1 MSLESFPNPTEKLE
15 IMPSAE
21 QDLEA
26 FEDFI
31 KDPQIRELRDD
42 QISEYIYENFCVKS
56 EDSDKLPS
64 KGVRRKFVRSMVSVE
79 EDLNDIAGVRIGE
92 NYNGWLGC
100 EINGGYDKD
109 GSLGRLFLN
118 TKVEYTPEVYK
129 NLVEGLQ
136 KNGLHCDIKTF
147 KGDDERDFLRVDKM
161 VIYFNGTQTSEIR
174 DTVLLFYDANSEK
187 FNTGIPR
194 FTRQLKDINGV
205 GFGEEPVIDNES
217 FNSVRSKILARVYFK
232 YRQSNYDEK
241 FDFVRE
247 FQDACSSFQVDGV
260 DPSRNKKYLNELNQE

>member
-31 KDPQIRELRDD
+31 KDPKIRGLPDD

-56 EDSDKLPS
+56 GDSDKLPS
-64 KGVRRKFVRSMVSVE
+64 KGVRRRFVRSMVSVE
-79 EDLNDIAGVRIGE
+79 EDLNDIDGVRIEE

-109 GSLGRLFLN
+109 GSLRRLYLN
-118 TKVEYTPEVYK
+118 TKVEYTPDVFK

-136 KNGLHCDIKTF
+136 KNGFHCDIKTF

-161 VIYFNGTQTSEIR
+161 VIYFNGTQDSEIR
-174 DTVLLFYDANSEK
+174 YTMLLFYDATSDK
-187 FNTGIPR
+187 FNTKIPR
-194 FTRQLKDINGV
+194 FSEQLAPGIGL
-205 GFGEEPVIDNES
+205 GEEPVFPNKS
-217 FNSVRSKILARVYFK
+217 FSQVRAEILARVFYK
-232 YRQSNYDEK
+232 YKKSNYDEN
-241 FDFVRE
+241 FDFVKT
-247 FQDACSSFQVDGV
+247 FQKECPFFQVDSR
-260 DPSRNKKYLNELNQE
+260 DPSRNKNFLEN